1 MTTSMTTDRSTPP
14 VVPDDDASLSPRPL
28 RSNRVIQAALGMV
41 AAQLVL
47 RAWVMYGSWFTGDD
61 FMFISRMVNGG
72 TPPLEAIEP
81 HGGHVMPAGLYLSWL
96 SNEITPYDY
105 NINATMLLIMQ
116 AVASLGLVFLL
127 VRMFGARPGIL
138 PPLALYLFCMIGT
151 PVAIWWAAAVN
162 AIPLQI
168 ALFFGLAAH
177 IEYLR
182 SRAARHLV
190 LTVLAMAF
198 GLVFFEKTILLL
210 GVLGIVSVSYFASGD
225 LRTRVVT
232 MWRTYR
238 AACLTYVVLG
248 VAYLAGYAKLALNFS
263 PSKAGSNDLGEVIS
277 NMVFQT
283 YVPSM
288 VGGMLR
294 WSTLGGFSLPRPTD
308 LMVLA
313 SVVAVGLV
321 LREIHLRRTGSLRAW
336 FLPGFVLLCD
346 VLLVLAGRV
355 SFVGLLI
362 SLDPRYQGELPA
374 VTAIAL
380 ACATMRIRGSVEGP
394 EVRPDPAP
402 AAQPEQPEPP
412 DPADAR
418 ADGAAA
424 TESRRLLDHP
434 QRVAMLTVAFVLLSL
449 VSSYQ
454 YAHRWMNNL
463 DGKDYYANLTADLQE
478 AKEPV
483 PLIDHAVPGYIL
495 WELVYPANLLS
506 RVLVPY
512 AHETEYHRIATDDLN
527 MIDSHGNIEPLVISP
542 VRTNVPGPREGCGY
556 AVRTKPVRVPLGGP
570 VAYGGW
576 WVRVGYLS
584 SGQSPVVIK
593 AGVASYSTVVR
604 PGVHALYFEGGPDF
618 ESIEIS
624 GLSPGVTLCTDD
636 VTVGRPHPVT
646 EPQEPAA

>member
-1 MTTSMTTDRSTPP
+1 MTTSTTSDRSTDPA
-14 VVPDDDASLSPRPL
+14 VPDDEASLPRRPL
-28 RSNRVIQAALGMV
+28 RSNRVVQAALGMV
-41 AAQLVL
+41 AAQLVF

-105 NINATMLLIMQ
+105 NINATMLLVMQ
-116 AVASLGLVFLL
+116 VVASVGLVFLL

-168 ALFFGLAAH
+168 ALFWGLAAH
-177 IEYLR
+177 VEYLR
-182 SRAARHLV
+182 TRAARYLV
-190 LTVLAMAF
+190 LTVLAMVF
-198 GLVFFEKTILLL
+198 GLVFFEKTILVL
-210 GVLGIVSVSYFASGD
+210 GVFGIVAVSYFASGD

-238 AACLTYVVLG
+238 AALITYVVLG
-248 VAYLAGYAKLALNFS
+248 LAYLAAYTKLALNFS

-283 YVPSM
+283 YLPSM

-294 WSTLGGFSLPRPTD
+294 WSNIGGFSLPRPTD

-321 LREIHLRRTGSLRAW
+321 LREIHLRRIGSLRAW
-336 FLPGFVLLCD
+336 FLPGFFLLCD

-380 ACATMRIRGSVEGP
+380 ACATMRIRGAVEGP
-394 EVRPDPAP
+394 EVRPDPESAE
-402 AAQPEQPEPP
+402 AT
-412 DPADAR
+412 ADADE
-418 ADGAAA
+418 AVTTA
-424 TESRRLLDHP
+424 SRRLLDHP
-434 QRVAMLTVAFVLLSL
+434 QRVAALTVVVVLLSL
-449 VSSYQ
+449 LSSYQ

-463 DGKDYYANLTADLQE
+463 EGKSYYANLTADLRK

-483 PLIDHAVPGYIL
+483 SLIDHAVPGYIL

-512 AHETEYHRIATDDLN
+512 ADEVDYHRIATDDLN
-527 MIDSHGNIEPLVISP
+527 MVDSHGNVEPLVIAP
-542 VRTNVPGPREGCGY
+542 VRANVPGPREGCGY
-556 AVRTKPVRVPLGGP
+556 AVRTKPVSVPLGGP

-584 SGQSPVVIK
+584 SGRSPVVIK
-593 AGVASYSTVVR
+593 AGVASYSTVVE

-636 VTVGRPHPVT
+636 VTVGKPHPLT
-646 EPQEPAA
+646 EPEDPAP